1 MSRGVSHSQATT
13 RLATEIVTGNMP
25 DIVCLDGLSS
35 RSLETSGYLE
45 NLWPYIDEDP
55 ALGRE
60 NLMLRPLQA
69 AEVGG
74 AFIAYRTLLP

>member
-1 MSRGVSHSQATT
+1 MASTSQHFDSA

-69 AEVGG
+69 QYMLHY
-74 AFIAYRTLLP
+74 F